1 MLQAQLRDPF
11 GREITLL
18 DGMQGIHGGQLG
30 FSIGGMISSIGSAI
44 GSGAS
49 AVAGGVVDAAN
60 TVGGG
65 VASGIKSIPSAVG
78 GIASMACGVVNNSTV
93 QQGAALAS
101 KVPSSYTQ
109 GAAAGVAVGSSICN
123 MANPPKTSSQTATKV
138 NLMQFKPSMAAVQQ
152 TAAAA
157 AQAAP
162 AQTAA
167 QSQFPAGSIQW
178 QSSKDGLW
186 HYAIPKAVAKTMGLG
201 ATPDIGLLGPR
212 IGFLGAG
219 LGQTFVDPWTKAAKF
234 TSPYAMPTLRQRWLR
249 QYNWTSVNTADKPY
263 LATWGLGET
272 HTEVGAGAA
281 QAPGVSVVTES
292 AGKKAT
298 TPFYKKWWFWAA
310 VGGGVL
316 ATGGTAVYFIRKR
329 KS

>member
-11 GREITLL
+11 GQEITLL

-30 FSIGGMISSIGSAI
+30 FSIGGMVSSIGSAI
-44 GSGAS
+44 SSGAS

-65 VASGIKSIPSAVG
+65 VASGIKAIPSAVG
-78 GIASMACGVVNNSTV
+78 GIASMACGVVQNSAV

-123 MANPPKTSSQTATKV
+123 MANPPKTTTTPTTAQR
-138 NLMQFKPSMAAVQQ
+138 LIFQAKPIMTTQKAAPTAAAP

-157 AQAAP
+157 G
-162 AQTAA
+162 
-167 QSQFPAGSIQW
+167 QFPAGSIQW
-178 QSSKDGLW
+178 RSSKDGLW

-201 ATPDIGLLGPR
+201 AAPNIGLLGPK
-212 IGFLGAG
+212 IGLLGG
-219 LGQTFVDPWTKAAKF
+219 LGQTFVDPWSKAAKF

-272 HTEVGAGAA
+272 HTEVGAGAEA
-281 QAPGVSVVTES
+281 AAGVTQVTEK

-298 TPFYKKWWFWAA
+298 TPFYKTWWFWAA
-310 VGGGVL
+310 VGGGAL
-316 ATGGTAVYFIRKR
+316 AVGGTTVYFIRKR
-329 KS
+329 K

>member
-1 MLQAQLRDPF
+1 MLQAQLRDPL

-18 DGMQGIHGGQLG
+18 DGMHGIHGGQLG

-60 TVGGG
+60 VVGGG
-65 VASGIKSIPSAVG
+65 VASGIKAIPSAVG
-78 GIASMACGVVNNSTV
+78 GIASMACGVVQNSSV

-123 MANPPKTSSQTATKV
+123 MANPPKAPTTATAAKT
-138 NLMQFKPSMAAVQQ
+138 LLFQAKPIMTTQ
-152 TAAAA
+152 AAAA
-157 AQAAP
+157 PAAAP
-162 AQTAA
+162 AAA
-167 QSQFPAGSIQW
+167 ASQLPAGSIQW
-178 QSSKDGLW
+178 RSSKDGLW

-201 ATPDIGLLGPR
+201 AVPNVSL
-212 IGFLGAG
+212 LGAG
-219 LGQTFVDPWTKAAKF
+219 LGQTFVNPWMKPAKF
-234 TSPYAMPTLRQRWLR
+234 TSPYAMPTLRQRWMR
-249 QYNWTSVNTADKPY
+249 QYNWTSVHTADKPY

-272 HTEVGAGAA
+272 HTEVGAGAEPA
-281 QAPGVSVVTES
+281 AGVTQVTEK
-292 AGKKAT
+292 AGKSAT
-298 TPFYKKWWFWAA
+298 TPIYKKWWFWAA
-310 VGGGVL
+310 IGGGTL
-316 ATGGTAVYFIRKR
+316 AIGGTATYFIRKR